1 MADQYMEDESGGG
14 LPTDETM
21 IKETRPS
28 TKGVSLEAKQSA
40 EIRAKLMQMI
50 QAREA
55 EKSGWG
61 AIMER
66 LAISGGPGTFQDRL
80 AKYNASQQ
88 AREEDIYGKRM
99 GVAQLDTEQARLA
112 QARAK
117 AQQQTDQFKGMLGG
131 PGGNATGVPP
141 GAAEAYNALSPQ
153 EKQSFLALHEINP
166 QAAISKLISRQA
178 PLKPTDLQRNV
189 GLLTG
194 LSEEQKQNILL
205 SNIAPNLGDMVTV
218 LNPETGFSEQIS
230 KVEAQR
236 RALGQQ
242 QPPSGALP
250 VTEPSPEVN
259 LAPAPAPLIDNTTTN
274 GPLSAVS
281 AAPTQPEIPPFDEN
295 AELNANQIAQLDAY
309 NAKRNI
315 TPFQDKGALPVTPPA
330 AAAPVVVAKPPKAA
344 KPPPAAA
351 AVVKP
356 AVVPGINPYP
366 KNDPNW
372 APKQAELA
380 KEAAAVAENIR
391 KEEEIAR
398 QKDLDVERNRKT
410 EEGKLE
416 VKKADEEQT
425 SLSSRASDGAEMVP
439 YAKRIAS
446 NVETISKTSP
456 EILGMLNQS
465 TISSAILRFIDEGI
479 SGGTLGTLTIPGLK
493 NLVLQLNPAIAN
505 DRKSD
510 GSNPTLEAYQ
520 TLITDAARLSL
531 AYARIVNKGM
541 GSMSNFE
548 RQIVKDA
555 VGTDPF
561 RTGKKGLL
569 SAAKVVECEAAN
581 AAEQQELWS
590 RMKKAG
596 KTWSEYKD
604 STYLAELKKTQQKRT
619 AAAMGVKQ

>member
-230 KVEAQR
+230 KAEAQR

>member
-1 MADQYMEDESGGG
+1 MADDYMEDESGGG

-40 EIRAKLMQMI
+40 DIRAKLMEMI

-80 AKYNASQQ
+80 AKYNANQQ
-88 AREEDIYGKRM
+88 AREQDIYSKRM

-112 QARAK
+112 QARAQ
-117 AQQQTDQFKGMLGG
+117 AQQQAQQFKGMLGG
-131 PGGNATGVPP
+131 PEGATAPGAAAGVPP
-141 GAAEAYNALSPQ
+141 GAAAAYNSLTPQ
-153 EKQSFLALHEINP
+153 EKQSFLALYQANP
-166 QAAISKLISRQA
+166 QAAIKALLARQA
-178 PLKPTDLQRNV
+178 PLKPTDLERNV

-205 SNIAPNLGDMVTV
+205 SNIAPNVGEMVTV
-218 LNPETGFSEQIS
+218 PDPANPGYS
-230 KVEAQR
+230 KQVTKLEAQR
-236 RALGQQ
+236 LALGQG
-242 QPPSGALP
+242 QPPP
-250 VTEPSPEVN
+250 P
-259 LAPAPAPLIDNTTTN
+259 
-274 GPLSAVS
+274 GPLSTAAPS
-281 AAPTQPEIPPFDEN
+281 AAAVELSPVAPLDISGGPLSQKNVPPTDLN
-295 AELNANQIAQLDAY
+295 ELSRYNEAKLDAT
-309 NAKRNI
+309 NA
-315 TPFQDKGALPVTPPA
+315 QKGALPFQDDTVVAEAPPVVVA
-330 AAAPVVVAKPPKAA
+330 KPPAAAPVVVAKPP
-344 KPPPAAA
+344 AAA
-351 AVVKP
+351 AVPK
-356 AVVPGINPYP
+356 GKNIYP
-366 KNDPNW
+366 RTDPQW
-372 APKQAELA
+372 APEEARLA
-380 KEAAAVAENIR
+380 KEAADVAENIR
-391 KEEEIAR
+391 KEKETSR
-398 QKDLDVERNRKT
+398 QKDLDIERSAKT
-410 EEGKLE
+410 EEGKLV

-425 SLSSRASDGAEMVP
+425 ALSSRASDGAEMVP

-446 NVETISKTSP
+446 SVETISKTSP
-456 EILGMLNQS
+456 EILGMLNQAKM
-465 TISSAILRFIDEGI
+465 SSAILRFIDEGI
-479 SGGTLGTLTIPGLK
+479 SAGTVGTLTIPGLK
-493 NLVLQLNPAIAN
+493 NLVLQLNPAIVR
-505 DRKSD
+505 DQRSD

-520 TLITDAARLSL
+520 ALITDAARLSL

-548 RQIVKDA
+548 RQIIKDA
-555 VGTDPF
+555 VGTDPY

>member
-1 MADQYMEDESGGG
+1 MADDYMEDESGGG

-40 EIRAKLMQMI
+40 DIRAKLMEMI

-80 AKYNASQQ
+80 AKYNANQQ
-88 AREEDIYGKRM
+88 AREQDIYSKRM

-112 QARAK
+112 QARAQ
-117 AQQQTDQFKGMLGG
+117 AQQQAQQFKGMLGG
-131 PGGNATGVPP
+131 PEGAAAPGAAAGVPP
-141 GAAEAYNALSPQ
+141 GAAAAYNSLTPQ
-153 EKQSFLALHEINP
+153 EKQSFLALYQANP
-166 QAAISKLISRQA
+166 QAAIKALLARQA
-178 PLKPTDLQRNV
+178 PLKPTDLERNV

-205 SNIAPNLGDMVTV
+205 SNLAPNVGEMVTV
-218 LNPETGFSEQIS
+218 PDPANPGYS
-230 KVEAQR
+230 KQVTKLEAQR
-236 RALGQQ
+236 LALGQGQ
-242 QPPSGALP
+242 PPPSGPLSTAAPPAAEVELSP
-250 VTEPSPEVN
+250 V
-259 LAPAPAPLIDNTTTN
+259 APLDISG
-274 GPLSAVS
+274 GPLSQKNVP
-281 AAPTQPEIPPFDEN
+281 PTDLN
-295 AELNANQIAQLDAY
+295 ELSRYNEAKLDAT
-309 NAKRNI
+309 NA
-315 TPFQDKGALPVTPPA
+315 QKGALPFQDDTVVAEAPPVVVA
-330 AAAPVVVAKPPKAA
+330 KPPAAAPVVVAKPP
-344 KPPPAAA
+344 AAA
-351 AVVKP
+351 AVPK
-356 AVVPGINPYP
+356 GKNIYP
-366 KNDPNW
+366 RTDPQW
-372 APKQAELA
+372 APEEARLA
-380 KEAAAVAENIR
+380 KEAADVAENIR
-391 KEEEIAR
+391 KEKETSR
-398 QKDLDVERNRKT
+398 QKDLDIERSAKT
-410 EEGKLE
+410 EEGKLV

-425 SLSSRASDGAEMVP
+425 ALSSRASDGAEMVP

-446 NVETISKTSP
+446 SVETISKTSP
-456 EILGMLNQS
+456 EILGMLNQAKM
-465 TISSAILRFIDEGI
+465 SSAILRFIDEGI
-479 SGGTLGTLTIPGLK
+479 SAGTVGTLTIPGLK
-493 NLVLQLNPAIAN
+493 NLVLQLNPAIVR
-505 DRKSD
+505 DQRSD

-520 TLITDAARLSL
+520 ALITDAARLSL

-541 GSMSNFE
+541 GSMSNYE
-548 RQIVKDA
+548 RQIIKDA
-555 VGTDPF
+555 VGTDPY

>member
-1 MADQYMEDESGGG
+1 MADDYMEDESGGG

-40 EIRAKLMQMI
+40 DIRAKLMEMI

-80 AKYNASQQ
+80 AKYNANQQ
-88 AREEDIYGKRM
+88 AREQDIYSKRM

-112 QARAK
+112 QARAQ
-117 AQQQTDQFKGMLGG
+117 AQQQAQQFKGMLGG
-131 PGGNATGVPP
+131 PEGATAPGAAAGVPP
-141 GAAEAYNALSPQ
+141 GAAAAYNSLTPQ
-153 EKQSFLALHEINP
+153 EKQSFLALYQANP
-166 QAAISKLISRQA
+166 QAAIKALLARQA
-178 PLKPTDLQRNV
+178 PLKPTDLERNV

-205 SNIAPNLGDMVTV
+205 SNLAPNVGEMVTV
-218 LNPETGFSEQIS
+218 PDPANPGYS
-230 KVEAQR
+230 KQVTKLEAQR
-236 RALGQQ
+236 LALGQG
-242 QPPSGALP
+242 QPPP
-250 VTEPSPEVN
+250 P
-259 LAPAPAPLIDNTTTN
+259 
-274 GPLSAVS
+274 GPLST
-281 AAPTQPEIPPFDEN
+281 AAPPAAPAIDGGPLSQKNMRPTDPVEAARYDE
-295 AELNANQIAQLDAY
+295 AKLDAI
-309 NAKRNI
+309 NTQKGVL
-315 TPFQDKGALPVTPPA
+315 PFQDDTADAAPPVVVAKPP
-330 AAAPVVVAKPPKAA
+330 AAAPVVVAKPP
-344 KPPPAAA
+344 AAA
-351 AVVKP
+351 AVPK
-356 AVVPGINPYP
+356 GKNIYP
-366 KNDPNW
+366 RTDPQW
-372 APKQAELA
+372 APEEARLA
-380 KEAAAVAENIR
+380 KEAADVAENIR
-391 KEEEIAR
+391 KEKETSR
-398 QKDLDVERNRKT
+398 QKDLDIERSAKT
-410 EEGKLE
+410 EEGKLV

-425 SLSSRASDGAEMVP
+425 ALSSRASDGAEMVP

-446 NVETISKTSP
+446 SVETISKTSP
-456 EILGMLNQS
+456 EILGMLNQAKM
-465 TISSAILRFIDEGI
+465 SSAILRFIDEGI
-479 SGGTLGTLTIPGLK
+479 SAGTVGTLTIPGLK
-493 NLVLQLNPAIAN
+493 NLVLQLNPAIVR
-505 DRKSD
+505 DQRSD

-520 TLITDAARLSL
+520 ALITDAARLSL

-548 RQIVKDA
+548 RQIIKDA
-555 VGTDPF
+555 VGTDPY